1 MHRKTLKLFILSV
14 FFIVPQVYAD
24 TIKLKNGTTLEGKI
38 LEESPSTIKIE
49 YNVTKNIKDLKSIDR
64 SEIKEIIKVSE
75 DDIAFNAIKSLLPT
89 DDQLSSDDY
98 EKILADKP
106 AKFLT
111 QYPSSKHKESV
122 QKIIDELEKEKAV
135 TEAGG
140 VKLNGK
146 WITADDVAKDPY
158 NHQARMI
165 AVKIV
170 NANKKNNYSIALDHF
185 DELQMN
191 YAYSLAYNETIPLI
205 KEILPKYDTILKR
218 EEISYEARIKER
230 KEQYKSMVDE
240 DIKRTEAAFQAR
252 LKQFQS
258 RREEAK
264 ELKKVWLPVNK
275 WDLDSILDTRR
286 TIVKEISKLES
297 LNLASIGSTANALS
311 AAFKAFANK
320 ELESAKNQLEIART
334 NGARGKIINALSSD
348 LRDALKIDAEEKKA
362 AALAAATAAAEEA
375 ARKEEEAKELKKKEA
390 AAAEKARQ
398 EEAAAIAAAE
408 KAARDAAAKK
418 GISFQT
424 ILMILAIALI
434 GITIGAKIFFKPEE
448 VEEFAQ
454 EEPLQEEEH

>member
-1 MHRKTLKLFILSV
+1 MFRRSETR
-14 FFIVPQVYAD
+14 
-24 TIKLKNGTTLEGKI
+24 GKI
-38 LEESPSTIKIE
+38 I
-49 YNVTKNIKDLKSIDR
+49 
-64 SEIKEIIKVSE
+64 
-75 DDIAFNAIKSLLPT
+75 
-89 DDQLSSDDY
+89 
-98 EKILADKP
+98 
-106 AKFLT
+106 
-111 QYPSSKHKESV
+111 
-122 QKIIDELEKEKAV
+122 
-135 TEAGG
+135 
-140 VKLNGK
+140 
-146 WITADDVAKDPY
+146 
-158 NHQARMI
+158 
-165 AVKIV
+165 
-170 NANKKNNYSIALDHF
+170 
-185 DELQMN
+185 
-191 YAYSLAYNETIPLI
+191 
-205 KEILPKYDTILKR
+205 
-218 EEISYEARIKER
+218 IKER